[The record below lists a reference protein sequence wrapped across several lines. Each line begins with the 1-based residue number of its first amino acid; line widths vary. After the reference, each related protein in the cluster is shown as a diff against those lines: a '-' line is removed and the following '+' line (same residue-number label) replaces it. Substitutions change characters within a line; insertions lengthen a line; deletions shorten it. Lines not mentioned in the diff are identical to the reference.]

1 MHHDAAPATILLVD
15 DDAISIMAMKRALR
29 KLNVRNET
37 LVASDGL
44 QALEV
49 LRDVQVKGG
58 GALPPFIVVL
68 DMHMHRMNGWEFLDA
83 VKALAG
89 GNNLAV
95 LVCATPEMEKHAM
108 ATREHHVQGFLSKDD
123 PAESLSRAFAN
134 LGPATSAL
142 YGTT

>member
-1 MHHDAAPATILLVD
+1 MRQDTEPATILLVD

-29 KLNVRNET
+29 KMNVRNET

-49 LRDVQVKGG
+49 LQDVQMRAGG
-58 GALPPFIVVL
+58 TLPPFIVVL
-68 DMHMHRMNGWEFLDA
+68 DMHMPRMNGWEFLDA
-83 VKALAG
+83 VTTMAEGKK
-89 GNNLAV
+89 LAV
-95 LVCATPEMEKHAM
+95 LVCSTPELERDPSTA
-108 ATREHHVQGFLSKDD
+108 ARSHVQGFLSKDD

>member
-68 DMHMHRMNGWEFLDA
+68 DILTPKPFWSPERSLPASCFP
-83 VKALAG
+83 
-89 GNNLAV
+89 LAV
-95 LVCATPEMEKHAM
+95 VSCAGSENI
-108 ATREHHVQGFLSKDD
+108 L
-123 PAESLSRAFAN
+123 
-134 LGPATSAL
+134 
-142 YGTT
+142 